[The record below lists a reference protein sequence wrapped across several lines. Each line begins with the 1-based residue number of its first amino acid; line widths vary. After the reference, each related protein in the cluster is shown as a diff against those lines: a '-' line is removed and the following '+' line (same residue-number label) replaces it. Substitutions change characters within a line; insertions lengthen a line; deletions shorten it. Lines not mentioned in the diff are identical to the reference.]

1 MADVGSSAGGSDG
14 GTDDPPRVVLGV
26 TGASGIPIAL
36 RTAEALAERAELVTV
51 VSDAARETARH
62 EVDDHEAALDRFGEL
77 SSATYDE
84 SEIAAAVASGSVS
97 FRGMA
102 VVPAS
107 MNTVAAIASG
117 RADSLITRT
126 AAVCLKERRTLAVV
140 PRETPLSEIH
150 LRNLAE
156 LARMGVD
163 VVPPVLG
170 FYYGPEELDDVVDHV
185 AGKVLERFGFEHD
198 LYESWGELD
207 G

>member
-1 MADVGSSAGGSDG
+1 MSDSVPGAGQSDEESSGN
-14 GTDDPPRVVLGV
+14 PRIVLGV
-26 TGASGIPIAL
+26 TGASGIPLAV
-36 RTAEALAERAELVTV
+36 RTAEALAERAEMVTV

-62 EVDDHEAALDRFGEL
+62 EVDDPDAVLARLDDL
-77 SSATYDE
+77 SAATYDE
-84 SEIAAAVASGSVS
+84 SEIAAAVASGSVA

-117 RADSLITRT
+117 RADSLVTR
-126 AAVCLKERRTLAVV
+126 AAGVCLKERRTLVVV

-150 LRNLAE
+150 LRNLTD

-170 FYYGPEELDDVVDHV
+170 FYYEPDGLDDVVDHV

-198 LYESWGELD
+198 LYEPWGELD